1 MVTKKFDDIGSLS
14 ATPFLKWAGG
24 KGQLLEAIQAILPPS
39 FSNYFEPF
47 IGGGAVFFRLA
58 AAGLVRTSVLNDV
71 NPHLVTTYEVVRDRP
86 EELVANLEVLKR
98 NHSDDCFYAARNR
111 FNHDIGLTVVE
122 RAALLIYL
130 NKTCF
135 NGLYRVNSKGE
146 FNVPVGRYVNP
157 RIFAPDQILAC
168 SKALRDVRMVCGDF
182 EAAVSGAKAGDFVYF
197 DPPYVPLTKTANFT
211 SYAKDDFGFDD
222 QIRLAET
229 AIRLHT
235 AGVKFLLSNHA
246 TPELEDLYSGR
257 GFKIERVPARRMITR
272 DGASRSGTVDEV
284 LIRNY

>member
-1 MVTKKFDDIGSLS
+1 M
-14 ATPFLKWAGG
+14 
-24 KGQLLEAIQAILPPS
+24 
-39 FSNYFEPF
+39 
-47 IGGGAVFFRLA
+47 FFRLA
-58 AAGLVRTSVLNDV
+58 AASLVRRAVLNDV

-86 EELVANLEVLKR
+86 GELVAELEVLKR
-98 NHSDDCFYAARNR
+98 NHSNDYFYAARDR
-111 FNHDIGLTVVE
+111 FNRDIGLTEVE
-122 RAALLIYL
+122 RAALVVYL

-157 RIFAPDQILAC
+157 RIFVPEQIMAC
-168 SKALRDVRMVCGDF
+168 SAALRDVRMMCGDF
-182 EAAVSGAKAGDFVYF
+182 DAAVADAKAGDFVYF

-229 AIRLHT
+229 AMRLQR
-235 AGVKFLLSNHA
+235 AGVSFLLSNHA
-246 TPELEDLYSGR
+246 TPELEELYARR
-257 GFKIERVPARRMITR
+257 GFAIERVPARRMITR